1 MCSLISATS
10 VALIVA
16 VVGAGS
22 GGLFV
27 SYWKRCGSSVLICSV
42 VANSGGPCKI
52 FKACVWSLSRRC
64 RMMFLMSS

>member
-10 VALIVA
+10 VALIVV

-42 VANSGGPCKI
+42 VANSGALVVSSKL
-52 FKACVWSLSRRC
+52 ACGRC
-64 RMMFLMSS
+64 RGGVA